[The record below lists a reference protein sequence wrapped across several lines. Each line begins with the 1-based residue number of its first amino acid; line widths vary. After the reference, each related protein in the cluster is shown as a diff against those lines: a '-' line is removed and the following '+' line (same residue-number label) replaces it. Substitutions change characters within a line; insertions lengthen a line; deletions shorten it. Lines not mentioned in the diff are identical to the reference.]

1 MNIFSVVLFLFS
13 WQWESGMSRWENSLV
28 VSAHTSVHVV
38 GQLLGMA
45 ATGVCV
51 PRVSHSHSLPLW
63 ETLQSKQSLLK
74 FSLSLGFTPLFQ
86 LELILGTEHWAYA
99 GVNLLVAGKPFAW
112 FASGSFTKCQ
122 KWKHSQITNA
132 AASCPAKR
140 LSISNHS
147 LCVEGMDL
155 LNLPVM
161 ASVTFALCVLE
172 ALKNHI

>member
-38 GQLLGMA
+38 GQLPRMATPCLCPQGEPQPLLASLRNSPRQAESSEIQSILGI
-45 ATGVCV
+45 
-51 PRVSHSHSLPLW
+51 H
-63 ETLQSKQSLLK
+63 TLFHLD
-74 FSLSLGFTPLFQ
+74 
-86 LELILGTEHWAYA
+86 LILGLEHWAYA
-99 GVNLLVAGKPFAW
+99 GVNLLVAGQTFAW
-112 FASGSFTKCQ
+112 FASGSFTKHQ

-140 LSISNHS
+140 LSISNLS
-147 LCVEGMDL
+147 LCVDGMDSL
-155 LNLPVM
+155 SLPLM
-161 ASVTFALCVLE
+161 ASVMSALCVLE

>member
-1 MNIFSVVLFLFS
+1 MY
-13 WQWESGMSRWENSLV
+13 RWEVSLV

-38 GQLLGMA
+38 GQLPGMA
-45 ATGVCV
+45 ATSVCV

-63 ETLQSKQSLLK
+63 ETLQDKQSLLE

-99 GVNLLVAGKPFAW
+99 GVNLLVAGQTFAW
-112 FASGSFTKCQ
+112 FASGSFTKRQ

-140 LSISNHS
+140 LSISNLS
-147 LCVEGMDL
+147 LCVEGMDSL
-155 LNLPVM
+155 SLPLM
-161 ASVTFALCVLE
+161 ASVMSALCVLE